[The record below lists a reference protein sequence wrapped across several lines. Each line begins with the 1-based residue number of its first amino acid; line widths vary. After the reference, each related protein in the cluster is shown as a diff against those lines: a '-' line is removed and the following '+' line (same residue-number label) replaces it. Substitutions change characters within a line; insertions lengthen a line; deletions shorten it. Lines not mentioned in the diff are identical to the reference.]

1 MEEKTV
7 HKMAHREKRTWSVGS
22 LFWGLL
28 FVLLGGLLLADNLNW
43 LEVHWENVW
52 MLWPIIIIAIGLS
65 IMSIKNIAWK
75 IITLVLAVTAV
86 VLVGYAVLGD
96 NVAPVKVDNYTVA
109 QAVDNKDIARADV
122 IIKAGASKINIDAKD
137 QAEIVNANLESNN
150 SKLDEQSSVSGST
163 QTVELTMATLNR
175 WWFGSNAKNN
185 LDISLGTKL
194 PTDFSMDF
202 GAADAYIDLS
212 QAKVE
217 NITIK
222 TGASSTTLKIGDKVD
237 QVAADIESGVSS
249 IVIRVPSGSGVKL
262 NISNGLT
269 SKHLADLEDRGGDMY
284 ESPNYDT
291 ATKKIDIT
299 AKIGVASFTVE
310 RY

>member
-1 MEEKTV
+1 
-7 HKMAHREKRTWSVGS
+7 
-22 LFWGLL
+22 
-28 FVLLGGLLLADNLNW
+28 
-43 LEVHWENVW
+43 
-52 MLWPIIIIAIGLS
+52 
-65 IMSIKNIAWK
+65 
-75 IITLVLAVTAV
+75 
-86 VLVGYAVLGD
+86 LGD